1 MPKIKDKT
9 GLFYFKTNPEIYDRY
24 ALGKYKCFVTQL
36 YDFLSNISNN
46 PNCTYSYGNGKKD
59 MLITNT
65 DEIDMEVFNQHLSI
79 CRNELVAGFD
89 NEYEYISEDDYLIP
103 LTIDFT
109 SFVIR
114 AVNDK
119 SESTTNKKR
128 AHKLFDNFY
137 NAPNANGLKDFIDR
151 ALFKNGINHNFVVTV
166 YNNNEEVIYTYHL
179 ADNLEMNIKI
189 LIPDV
194 SIKNSDAKYEDY
206 FTTMRIY
213 CSLDVVGYRSC
224 MIGMM
229 NGVV

>member
-1 MPKIKDKT
+1 MSKIKAKT
-9 GLFYFKTNPEIYDRY
+9 GLFYFKTEPEIYDRY
-24 ALGKYKCFVTQL
+24 ALGKYKCFVAQL
-36 YDFLSNISNN
+36 HNFLSNLSTN
-46 PNCTYSYGNGKKD
+46 PNCTYIYGNGKKD
-59 MLITNT
+59 MLVANT
-65 DEIDMEVFNQHLSI
+65 DTIIDEFNQNLI
-79 CRNELVAGFD
+79 DCGNKLAAGFD
-89 NEYEYISEDDYLIP
+89 KECEYILNDDYRIP

-109 SFVIR
+109 TFVIR
-114 AVNDK
+114 AINDK

-189 LIPDV
+189 LIPDA

-213 CSLDVVGYRSC
+213 CSLDVAGYRSC

>member
-1 MPKIKDKT
+1 MSKNNKT
-9 GLFYFKTNPEIYDRY
+9 ALYYFKTQPEIYDRY

-36 YDFLSNISNN
+36 YDFLSNLSNN

-59 MLITNT
+59 TLVANT
-65 DEIDMEVFNQHLSI
+65 DTIMDEFNENLID
-79 CRNELVAGFD
+79 CGNELARGFD
-89 NEYEYISEDDYLIP
+89 KELEYVVKDDYIIP
-103 LTIDFT
+103 VAIDFT
-109 SFVIR
+109 TFVIR

-151 ALFKNGINHNFVVTV
+151 TLFKNGINHNFVVIT

-179 ADNLEMNIKI
+179 ADNLEMSIGI
-189 LIPDV
+189 FAPDV

-206 FTTMRIY
+206 FTTMRIH
-213 CSLDVVGYRSC
+213 CSLDVVGYKSC

-229 NGVV
+229 NGVI